1 MINSF
6 IIKIMNKG
14 LIYLIQPEHLIG
26 LNRFKIGFSASTD
39 PTNITFR
46 NSKKTRYLAIM
57 ECYDARSLV
66 EEIKEILADKFTVCG
81 KSDYF
86 EGDEDEMVKAFTE
99 SVNDFIHSSDGD
111 CDCDGECTGECDG
124 SANSANSEEP
134 SVTELVC
141 NNCTVEI
148 IECFEEELESMREE
162 ISHIKNT
169 LNKTNEF
176 VQIIL
181 NEIKELNN
189 QLKINKPV
197 KPNENKIKINGKEYL
212 VEKDNVFTVKLDGTK
227 GVIYGKYINGQVLKY
242 ESPDK

>member
-1 MINSF
+1 
-6 IIKIMNKG
+6 MNKG
-14 LIYLIQPEHLIG
+14 LIYLIQPERLIG
-26 LNRFKIGFSASTD
+26 INRFKIGFSAVTD
-39 PTNITFR
+39 PTNIVVA
-46 NSKKTRYLAIM
+46 NGKKARYLAIM
-57 ECYDARSLV
+57 ECYDARSLLG
-66 EEIKEILADKFTVCG
+66 EIKEIFDDKFTMLG
-81 KSDYF
+81 DDNYY
-86 EGDEDEMVKAFTE
+86 EGDEDEIVKTFTE
-99 SVNDFIHSSDGD
+99 SVNDFIHSSDN
-111 CDCDGECTGECDG
+111 CDGECDSECDCDEK
-124 SANSANSEEP
+124 SANSEEP

-148 IECFEEELESMREE
+148 IECFEEELESMRGE